1 MLLGDAFFLLVG
13 LTLAENVWQTS
24 SQTQACTVIGVDTLR
39 QKFFEP
45 LRAVSNVFVI
55 PREQVIT
62 GLIVS
67 TLLKLSGDN
76 MIVAYFFT

>member
-76 MIVAYFFT
+76 MIVSYFFT

>member
-24 SQTQACTVIGVDTLR
+24 SQNQQGTIIGVETLR

-45 LRAVSNVFVI
+45 LRSVGSLFVM
-55 PREQVIT
+55 PRE
-62 GLIVS
+62 
-67 TLLKLSGDN
+67 
-76 MIVAYFFT
+76 